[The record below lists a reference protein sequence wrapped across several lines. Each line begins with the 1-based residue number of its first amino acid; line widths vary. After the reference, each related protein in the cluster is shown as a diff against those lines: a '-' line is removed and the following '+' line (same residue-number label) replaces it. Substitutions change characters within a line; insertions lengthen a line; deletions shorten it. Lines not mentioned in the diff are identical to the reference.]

1 MKILITG
8 GSGFVGRYFQ
18 EYYKEHDI
26 TVVDIDHPFTANWY
40 GDCRDF
46 FKYPDSYQ
54 THYDLVIHLAAIVGG
69 RKTIEG
75 NPLSVATDLS
85 IDSDFF
91 QWVLRARPGR
101 VVYFS
106 SSAAYPIDLQTSNS
120 GIKLAEH
127 HLDLNAVRNPDLTYG
142 WAKLTGEYLAEFV
155 KAEGIKVHVFR
166 PFSGYGTD
174 QDLSYPFPMY
184 IKRAKN
190 RQNPFEIWG
199 DGTQVRDFIHM
210 TDVVR
215 AVDAAIQQNYLEP
228 LNLGSGIATS
238 FNELAALVTEKAGYN
253 PDFKHL
259 PAEPV
264 GVMYRVSNNS
274 NMLKVYTP
282 KIDLERGVEMALA
295 GELW

>member
-18 EYYKEHDI
+18 KYYKEHDI
-26 TVVDIDHPFTANWY
+26 TVVDIADTL
-40 GDCRDF
+40 GEDCRDF
-46 FKYPDSYQ
+46 FKSYDSYRS
-54 THYDLVIHLAAIVGG
+54 HYDLVIHLAAIVGG

-75 NPLSVATDLS
+75 SPLSVATDLA

-91 QWVLRARPGR
+91 QWVLRARPDR

-106 SSAAYPIDLQTSNS
+106 SSAAYPIDLQTNS
-120 GIKLAEH
+120 HGIPGVKLSEYH
-127 HLDLNAVRNPDLTYG
+127 INLDAIRNPDLTYG

-184 IKRAKN
+184 IKRAQD
-190 RQNPFEIWG
+190 RQDPFEIWG

-210 TDVVR
+210 TDVVG
-215 AVDAAIQQNYLEP
+215 AVDAAIKQDYLEP

-238 FNELAALVTEKAGYN
+238 FNELAALVTEQAGYS

-282 KIDLERGVEMALA
+282 KIDLERGVKMALA